1 MQSKGLLRVFSN
13 TTVQEHQFFGAQLYR
28 PTLNPYAVLEKP
40 QLWRYGPLSAKWCFY
55 FSILYVCHS
64 FSFNEQL
71 SFNFMTTVTA
81 HGDFGAEKI
90 KFDIFSIFPPL
101 FWWSD
106 GTGYLFP
113 NHGSHSG
120 PLHWEHW
127 VLSTG
132 PPGEFLPH
140 MYLEPNWDLNIADH
154 SISKSDHF
162 KENIYLPLKDK
173 SKSFFRPKILYENLA
188 KISEIYLLP
197 TSHILKK

>member
-1 MQSKGLLRVFSN
+1 MILF
-13 TTVQEHQFFGAQLYR
+13 
-28 PTLNPYAVLEKP
+28 P
-40 QLWRYGPLSAKWCFY
+40 FY
-55 FSILYVCHS
+55 PH
-64 FSFNEQL
+64 
-71 SFNFMTTVTA
+71 
-81 HGDFGAEKI
+81 
-90 KFDIFSIFPPL
+90 L

-140 MYLEPNWDLNIADH
+140 LEPNWDLNIADH
-154 SISKSDHF
+154 SIAKSDHF

-188 KISEIYLLP
+188 KTSEIYLLP
-197 TSHILKK
+197 TSHILKTWSHLNHKKEDASHSQRKSSE